1 LLIANDAVEL
11 FLLIQDNS
19 YEDSTRVAL
28 TAFSKA
34 DLLLYQNK
42 ESEALQAFLKIL
54 ELNKGNSI
62 EDETLLKIAIIYSK
76 RKEHNKALEY
86 YKLILDNHAD
96 GIFIDEALFFS
107 AEIYRKELN
116 DSESAKPLY
125 EKMIFEHSDSI
136 YFIEARKQF
145 RILRGD
151 SNT

>member
-1 LLIANDAVEL
+1 MFFNIH
-11 FLLIQDNS
+11 F
-19 YEDSTRVAL
+19 
-28 TAFSKA
+28 
-34 DLLLYQNK
+34 LLYQNK

-62 EDETLLKIAIIYSK
+62 EDETLLKIATIYS
-76 RKEHNKALEY
+76 RQKEYHKALEY
-86 YKLILDNHAD
+86 YKSILDNHSD
-96 GIFIDEALFFS
+96 GIYVDEALFFS

-116 DSESAKPLY
+116 DNESAKPLY

-151 SNT
+151 STS